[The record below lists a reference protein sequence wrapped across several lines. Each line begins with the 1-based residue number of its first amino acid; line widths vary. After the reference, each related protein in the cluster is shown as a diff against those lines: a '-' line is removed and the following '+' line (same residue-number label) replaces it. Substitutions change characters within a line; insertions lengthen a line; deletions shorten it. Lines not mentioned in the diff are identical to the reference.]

1 MSNNNKAIEML
12 KNAEEIISKHT
23 EAYTPNE
30 LMSLATALRY
40 LMAYVENEGK

>member
-1 MSNNNKAIEML
+1 MKEKNKAIEML

-30 LMSLATALRY
+30 LMSLAITLRF
-40 LMAYVENEGK
+40 LMAYIENMD